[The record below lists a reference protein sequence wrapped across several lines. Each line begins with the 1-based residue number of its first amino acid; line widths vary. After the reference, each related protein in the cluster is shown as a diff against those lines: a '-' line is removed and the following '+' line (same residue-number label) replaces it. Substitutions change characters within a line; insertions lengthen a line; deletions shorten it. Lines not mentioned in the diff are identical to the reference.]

1 MRRWLAALF
10 FVFLPVA
17 ARAATIDGV
26 VRDAVT
32 GRPIP
37 AARAEL
43 VETGESV
50 RTDGEGAF
58 VLHHPVKWPATLV
71 LSASGYR
78 PERVVLAAP
87 QPAALEVRLAPVVA
101 YGDRVEVTASRA
113 REGADPASFTNVPRE
128 RIDETHWGQDP
139 AMLLSEVVP
148 GMYAYNDNG
157 NGIGYSYFSIRGFGQ
172 ARSRVT
178 INGAPLNDA
187 ESGEL
192 FFIDLADF
200 MSTAGDVQIKRG
212 VYGLSGIGGAIDLTT
227 APAAVEPSFRIHF
240 GAGSYSTR
248 RLSARYDSGLIDG
261 TWSLTARYSK
271 VTSDGYREQSWVD
284 MWNYF
289 LSLARLGERSQLRL
303 ILFGGPEQTHLA
315 YEGVPKAVLD
325 GALTG
330 DADLDRR
337 TNPLDWPGEIDTF
350 FQPHYQIVHELSL
363 SPKTQLAQT
372 FYLFQGDGYYEQFRS
387 DRWLYEYDLPAVVL
401 PDGTV
406 VEQSDLVRRRTVDEQ
421 DTGWTPTLTHHA
433 GPFSL
438 SLSGEL
444 RIHRAHHYGDVRWG
458 QYYPI
463 GVSPNHRYYDYRVA
477 KDSAAIAAGAGWAA
491 TDSLTLTGGVQFAR
505 HAYEMSDDRIRAMA
519 FDERYDFV
527 LPRVG
532 AVLRLADGAEVYAG
546 VARGMREPAFRQ
558 IYDPQDFYGT
568 RVSLDPEDVWD
579 WEAGVSIRRPEWRV
593 RANAFSMR
601 FANEIVYAG
610 ALDDNG
616 VPVYGNGARSH
627 HRGIEADAS
636 WAPSTR
642 FGLDASLALS
652 RSTFTEYREF
662 GWDGSEV
669 VYDGNRIA
677 GFPDL
682 LASLTA
688 RAQTGAVRLSVT
700 VRHVGKF
707 YLDSSEDNR
716 LDPAAREEPGY
727 VPLVNPAFTV
737 LDLSAATSLPRA
749 VTDTLGLDRLDVEVR
764 VNNAFDATYTSF
776 GYVDGGTP
784 LFIPAAGR
792 NIYAGLSLEL

>member
-1 MRRWLAALF
+1 MRRWLSALSSTI
-10 FVFLPVA
+10 LPVA
-17 ARAATIDGV
+17 ALAATIDGV

-32 GRPIP
+32 GRPVS

-43 VETGESV
+43 IDTGRSV
-50 RTDGEGAF
+50 RTDAAGAF
-58 VLHHPVKWPATLV
+58 ALPHPETWPVTLV

-78 PERVVLAAP
+78 PERVVLTGP
-87 QPAALEVRLAPVVA
+87 PPAALDVRLAPVVA
-101 YGDRVEVTASRA
+101 YGDRVEVAATRA
-113 REGADPASFTNVPRE
+113 REGSDPASFTNVPRE
-128 RIDETHWGQDP
+128 RLEEAYWAQDP
-139 AMLLSEVVP
+139 ALLLSEVVP

-212 VYGLSGIGGAIDLTT
+212 VYGLSGIGGAVDLAT
-227 APAAVEPSFRIHF
+227 APATVEPSFRIHL
-240 GAGSYSTR
+240 GAASYATR
-248 RLSARYDSGLIDG
+248 RLTARYDSGLIDG
-261 TWSLTARYSK
+261 TWTLTARYSK
-271 VTSDGYREQSWVD
+271 VTSDGYRDQSWVD
-284 MWNYF
+284 MWNYH

-315 YEGVPKAVLD
+315 YEGITKETLE
-325 GALTG
+325 GGLTG
-330 DADLDRR
+330 DAARDRR
-337 TNPLDWPGEIDTF
+337 SNPLAWPGEIDTF
-350 FQPHYQIVHELSL
+350 FQPHYQIVHEMSL
-363 SPKTQLAQT
+363 TPRTQLAQT
-372 FYLFQGDGYYEQFRS
+372 FYLFQGDGYYEQYRP

-401 PDGTV
+401 PDGTT
-406 VEQSDLVRRRTVDEQ
+406 VEQSDLVRRRTVDEW
-421 DTGWTPTLTHHA
+421 DTGWTPTLTHRE
-433 GPFSL
+433 GPLSL
-438 SLSGEL
+438 SLTGEL
-444 RIHRAHHYGDVRWG
+444 RIHRAHHFGEVRWA
-458 QYYPI
+458 QYYPD
-463 GVSPNHRYYDYRVA
+463 GVEPDHRYYDYRVA
-477 KDSAAIAAGAGWAA
+477 KNSATIAGGAGWAA
-491 TDSLTLTGGVQFAR
+491 TDALTLTGGLQFST
-505 HAYEMSDDRIRAMA
+505 HVYEIYDDRLRGVA
-519 FDERYDFV
+519 FDERYDFL

-532 AVLRLADGAEVYAG
+532 AVLRLADGFEAYAG

-558 IYDPQDFYGT
+558 IYDPQDYYGT

-593 RANAFSMR
+593 RANLFSMR

-616 VPVYGNGARSH
+616 VPVYGNGAKSH
-627 HRGIEADAS
+627 HRGLEADAS
-636 WAPSTR
+636 WTPTSR

-652 RSTFTEYREF
+652 RNTFTDYREF
-662 GWDGSEV
+662 GWDGGEV

-688 RAQTGAVRLSVT
+688 RCEARGVRMSLT
-700 VRHVGKF
+700 LRHVGKF
-707 YLDSSEDNR
+707 YLDNSEDNR
-716 LDPAAREEPGY
+716 LDPEAREEAGY
-727 VPLVNPAFTV
+727 VPLVNPAFTA
-737 LDLSAATSLPRA
+737 LDLAATAPLPRA
-749 VTDTLGLDRLDVEVR
+749 LSDALGLGRLDAEAR
-764 VNNAFDATYTSF
+764 LNNAFDEEFTSF

-792 NIYAGLSLEL
+792 SVYVGLSLGL